1 MYLKSMEL
9 HGFKSFANKIVLE
22 FHNGITGIVGPNGS
36 GKSNVSDAVRWVLG
50 EQSARSL
57 RGAAMT
63 DVIFS
68 GTENRK
74 PLSYAYVSITLDNS
88 DHVLPVEYNE
98 VTIARRV
105 YRSGES
111 EYLMNGVQCRL
122 KDVNELFY
130 DTGIGK
136 EGYSIIGQG
145 QIERILSGKPEERR
159 ELFDEA
165 VGIVKYKKRKAA
177 AIKKLHEEED
187 DLERIR
193 DILGELER
201 QVGPLEKQAETARE
215 FLKKR
220 DALKRLDVNM
230 YLLDM
235 SRLEEENTENEK
247 KYRIA
252 KDQLTAVYA
261 QNETI
266 KKQFA
271 ALEEKLK
278 QADGV
283 IEQLRNEMSETDL
296 KKEKLEGQI
305 RLLEEQIRFADES
318 EHSLAQRKQN
328 LEDVKAE
335 HEKQKL
341 DYEKKKQEVEGQLRA
356 IREQLVEAKK
366 SYGQVEET
374 IAGANATIEKDN
386 RLLHQLLNEKADLK
400 SGQQRNKTLREQT
413 TIRRSQL
420 TQRILSR
427 KTREEELA
435 RIFETAHEQYLE
447 ITEKVK
453 TLKASLEEMQQK
465 DFEWRSKRQEAKD
478 QLSGI
483 REELTKKRAR
493 LDSLKN
499 IAERYEGY
507 GHAIRKV
514 MEQKDEIHG
523 IHGVV
528 ADLIHVEKRYEVAIE
543 TALGGNIQNIVTEDE
558 ACAKEL
564 IRFLKKGRHGRA
576 TFLPLTAVKKREEF
590 PHPKALKEPGIIG
603 LADELVSHDKI
614 YDGILSSLLG
624 RVIVADTIDHALA
637 LAKNY
642 HYTLHIVTLE
652 GEYLRPGGGLTG
664 GSFKNNSNLLGRGRE
679 LDVLKEEIAQLE
691 EQQEECKKRLD
702 EVETARTLLAEDKKE
717 VEHSLSEARLEENT
731 AGLTLR
737 RSKEQVEESKKA
749 FGSLEEESHNIEA
762 QLQEIDEGEKK
773 AAEDLSQLDEKEK
786 QLNQEIADNQRILAE
801 ISDVVNQNRE
811 NVSKIQVQEA
821 SIEASVKNVEENLE
835 RIVLE
840 IAKDQENIAS
850 LDQENLDNQKGSD
863 EKKAQI
869 QEIKK
874 TIEAAGKSHDELK
887 TSYQKALEQKEEW
900 NTSHKGFF
908 DQKEKIAAD
917 ITGLEKE
924 IYRLESLREKNESSS
939 MGLNS
944 YMWEQYE
951 LTLHA
956 AKELRDESLSDA
968 SALRKEIKELKNSI
982 RMMGDV
988 NVHAVEEYA
997 EVSQRYTFLKT
1008 QHDDLMDTKEKLIT
1022 VIEELDTGMREQFT
1036 AGFADIQRE
1045 FDAVFKQ
1052 LFGGGHGKLEL
1063 MEGEDLLESG
1073 IRIIAQPPGKRLQNM
1088 MQLSGGE
1095 KSLTA
1100 IALLFAIQNLK
1111 PSPFC
1116 LLDEIE
1122 AALDDS
1128 NVDRFA
1134 GYLHK
1139 LTKNT
1144 QFIVITHRRGTMN
1157 SADRL
1162 YGITMQEKGI
1172 STLVSVN
1179 LIEDKLDA

>member
-9 HGFKSFANKIVLE
+9 QGFKSFANKIVLD

-36 GKSNVSDAVRWVLG
+36 GKSNVADAVRWVLG

-74 PLSYAYVSITLDNS
+74 PLSYAYVAITLDNS

-165 VGIVKYKKRKAA
+165 VGIVKFKKRKAA
-177 AIKKLHEEED
+177 AIKKLQEEED

-201 QVGPLEKQAETARE
+201 QVGPLEKQADTARE

-220 DALKRLDVNM
+220 EALKRLDVNL

-235 SRLEEENTENEK
+235 KRLEGEKKETEE

-252 KDQLTAVYA
+252 QDQLSSVHQ
-261 QNETI
+261 QNEAI
-266 KKQFA
+266 KEQYG
-271 ALEEKLK
+271 ALEEKIRF
-278 QADGV
+278 ADEQ
-283 IEQLRNEMSETDL
+283 IEKLRNEMSDTDVQ
-296 KKEKLEGQI
+296 KEKLEGQI

-318 EHSLAQRKQN
+318 ENSLEQRK
-328 LEDVKAE
+328 KALILAKEE
-335 HEKQKL
+335 HEKQKNDFL
-341 DYEKKKQEVEGQLRA
+341 QKQQEVLARLEDVRGRLA
-356 IREQLVEAKK
+356 EVKKAYEEAD
-366 SYGQVEET
+366 QT
-374 IAGANATIEKDN
+374 IANANLTIEKDN
-386 RLLHQLLNEKADLK
+386 QLLRQLLNEKADLK

-427 KTREEELA
+427 KTREEELS
-435 RIFETAHEQYLE
+435 RLFEEAHQKYIDVTENLKQQQDKLE
-447 ITEKVK
+447 NI
-453 TLKASLEEMQQK
+453 QQQ
-465 DFEWRSKRQEAKD
+465 DIELRSK
-478 QLSGI
+478 LSSAREELTGL
-483 REELTKKRAR
+483 REELTKKRAK

-514 MEQKDEIHG
+514 MEQKDQIPG

-528 ADLIHVEKRYEVAIE
+528 ADLIHVDKKYETAIE

-558 ACAKEL
+558 VCAKEL

-576 TFLPLTAVKKREEF
+576 TFLPITAVKKREEF
-590 PHPKALKEPGIIG
+590 PHPKALKEEGIIG
-603 LADELVSHDKI
+603 LADELVSSDSV

-624 RVIVADTIDHALA
+624 RVIVADTIDHGLA
-637 LAKNY
+637 LAKKY
-642 HYTLHIVTLE
+642 HYSLHIVTLE

-679 LDVLKEEIAQLE
+679 LDVLQEEIDTILAKRKESEHRLE
-691 EQQEECKKRLD
+691 EI
-702 EVETARTLLAEDKKE
+702 ETARALLSDDRKEAEQA
-717 VEHSLSEARLEENT
+717 LSQARLDENT

-737 RSKEQVEESKKA
+737 RCKEQVEESRKA
-749 FGSLEEESHNIEA
+749 SGSLDEESRTIEEQLKEIDAGEKKSEEDLKLLDEKEEALNREIEENQKILADLSQVVTEHRQTVSQIQIEEASALAGVSNVKENIERIELELLKD
-762 QLQEIDEGEKK
+762 QKNVESLEQENQNNRKEAGEKK
-773 AAEDLSQLDEKEK
+773 AA
-786 QLNQEIADNQRILAE
+786 
-801 ISDVVNQNRE
+801 
-811 NVSKIQVQEA
+811 
-821 SIEASVKNVEENLE
+821 IEEL
-835 RIVLE
+835 
-840 IAKDQENIAS
+840 Q
-850 LDQENLDNQKGSD
+850 
-863 EKKAQI
+863 
-869 QEIKK
+869 K
-874 TIEAAGKSHDELK
+874 TIEAAGKAQGSLQE
-887 TSYQKALEQKEEW
+887 SYRQAVKQKEEW
-900 NTSHKGFF
+900 NLQHKGFF
-908 DQKEKIAAD
+908 EQKEKIASD
-917 ITGLEKE
+917 ISGLEKE
-924 IYRLESLREKNESSS
+924 IYRLENIREKNEGSTQ
-939 MGLNS
+939 GLNS

-951 LTLHA
+951 LTLHGA
-956 AKELRDESLSDA
+956 EDLRDESLTDL
-968 SALRKEIKELKNSI
+968 SAIRRDIKDLKNAI

-988 NVHAVEEYA
+988 NVHAIEEYA
-997 EVSQRYTFLKT
+997 EVSSRYTFLKT
-1008 QHDDLMDTKEKLIT
+1008 QHDDLMDTKEKLVT
-1022 VIEELDTGMREQFT
+1022 VIEELDSGMREQFT
-1036 AGFADIQRE
+1036 AGFADIQKQ
-1045 FDAVFKQ
+1045 FDEVFRQ

-1063 MEGEDLLESG
+1063 VEGEDLLESG
-1073 IRIIAQPPGKRLQNM
+1073 IRIIAQPPGKKLQNM

-1157 SADRL
+1157 AADRL